1 MEYYSLWRISLH
13 VKTFSFHASYT
24 SFDNLREQM
33 DFPGGTVDENLPA
46 NAEDTGLITGPGRVH
61 FLWGN

>member
-1 MEYYSLWRISLH
+1 
-13 VKTFSFHASYT
+13 
-24 SFDNLREQM
+24 M

-46 NAEDTGLITGPGRVH
+46 DAEDTGSVTGPERFH

>member
-1 MEYYSLWRISLH
+1 M
-13 VKTFSFHASYT
+13 FGFHLSYT
-24 SFDNLREQM
+24 SFRNLREHI